1 VAAQVTAPGCGYLRT
16 GAPEPARRSGQE
28 VTVDPDYPLLSVFL
42 YMLWFFAFVL
52 WLFLLF
58 QVLIDIFRSRDLAGL
73 GKALWTVAVVLFPL
87 VGVLAY
93 LIVRGASMQERTRR
107 EADREDRAFRAY
119 VRDAAGGGSAAEELG
134 RLSELHDRGVLSDDE
149 FEQMKRKIL
158 V

>member
-1 VAAQVTAPGCGYLRT
+1 
-16 GAPEPARRSGQE
+16 
-28 VTVDPDYPLLSVFL
+28 VDPDYPLLSVFL

-58 QVLIDIFRSRDLAGL
+58 QVLIDIFRSQDLGGF

-93 LIVRGASMQERTRR
+93 LIVRGASMQERVRR
-107 EADREDRAFRAY
+107 EAYGDERAFRAY

-149 FEQMKRKIL
+149 FELMKRKIL